1 MGKEQSA
8 WGEPAGLNE
17 NERVARL
24 RFAGDLDVY
33 RRGEFEAAFP
43 PPDSIDRIV
52 IDMRETSILDSSI
65 ITLLM
70 RYRRAFT
77 EAGGDPLNMVLVVP
91 PSLRRIFE
99 ITGLMNLMTIL
110 TATPEQESDP
120 LTGV

>member
-1 MGKEQSA
+1 M
-8 WGEPAGLNE
+8 NE

-33 RRGEFEAAFP
+33 RRAEFEAAFP

-99 ITGLMNLMTIL
+99 ITGLVNLMTIV
-110 TATPEQESDP
+110 TADQAKGHEP
-120 LTGV
+120 LTEA